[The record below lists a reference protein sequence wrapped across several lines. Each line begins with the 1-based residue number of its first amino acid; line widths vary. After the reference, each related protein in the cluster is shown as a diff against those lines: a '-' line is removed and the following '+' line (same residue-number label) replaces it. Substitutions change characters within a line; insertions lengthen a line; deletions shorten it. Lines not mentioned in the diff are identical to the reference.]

1 MHQNCSSTCLR
12 GLIRI
17 YPITRLDNYPMP
29 YQPYPWQLSS
39 KLTVRGVSG
48 KWGVV
53 KGKNRHVRK
62 LLPLKKMPQ
71 APSEATKAV
80 NRIPPTVGE
89 SPEFQELM
97 DRYLELADSA
107 LQPGHLEASPKSPR
121 PIHFKAN

>member
-1 MHQNCSSTCLR
+1 MHQNCSSTCL
-12 GLIRI
+12 GVLIRI

-29 YQPYPWQLSS
+29 YQPYPWQMSS

-53 KGKNRHVRK
+53 KGKKRHVGK
-62 LLPLKKMPQ
+62 LLPFKKMPPP
-71 APSEATKAV
+71 PSEAAKAV
-80 NRIPPTVGE
+80 NRTPPTVGE

-107 LQPGHLEASPKSPR
+107 LQPGHLETSPQP
-121 PIHFKAN
+121 PGHIHFKAN